1 MFLEEKER
9 IKREHRQECH
19 SAFRTIFGKDPCME
33 GDFVVINFFALEG
46 WSLAEVFQIRCVV
59 AAPYVVP
66 YSPPSGFERQFRK
79 ELPDLYKY
87 LKEAPIGKVFH
98 MIVIQTCNWY
108 YFLLKFSFFCVFC
121 RLAGV
126 M

>member
-66 YSPPSGFERQFRK
+66 YR
-79 ELPDLYKY
+79 Y
-87 LKEAPIGKVFH
+87 LCSLQVRVSHPGKWKL
-98 MIVIQTCNWY
+98 IT
-108 YFLLKFSFFCVFC
+108 
-121 RLAGV
+121 
-126 M
+126 